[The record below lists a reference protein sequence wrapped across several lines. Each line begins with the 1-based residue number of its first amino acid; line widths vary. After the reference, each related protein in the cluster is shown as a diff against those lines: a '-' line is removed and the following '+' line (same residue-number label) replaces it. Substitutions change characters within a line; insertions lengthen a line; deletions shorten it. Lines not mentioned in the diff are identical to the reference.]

1 MEAPPLASERVV
13 PVAPVAVFLRLRV
26 VVENNSWADR
36 SDGFGA
42 FLNFQTI
49 TEASFKRVRLYMD
62 NPIIK
67 KSSSCFF
74 IKTQIDLG
82 IRSRGKLLLTG
93 AQSAQRGWADVR
105 RTAETQ

>member
-36 SDGFGA
+36 SDGFGV

-49 TEASFKRVRLYMD
+49 TEATFKRVRLYMD
-62 NPIIK
+62 NPI
-67 KSSSCFF
+67 SLF
-74 IKTQIDLG
+74 IKTQSDLG

-105 RTAETQ
+105 RTAEAQ